1 MVRHPKYFVLG
12 VILTIGFFVVLWV
25 IFSPFFGGK
34 NGLQAADDLFN
45 SISKGSAYY
54 MKEVAEKAKSLK
66 GQEMSL
72 SVKLPSEQLA
82 QNVEKIL
89 TSRNFT
95 VTRSKEQIKVSGD
108 VGALLLYAIEDSE
121 SMYHNKG
128 EALKALYGI
137 PEKEAMFAW
146 WNFLKGAQKALME
159 QKQFAQAKVM
169 NDVITKAVEVGYN
182 FYGITAKSIKEKA
195 GIAAFALIF
204 YVIYTLWWGYAI
216 YFLFEGLGL
225 EMKASKKE
233 EV

>member
-1 MVRHPKYFVLG
+1 MIRHTKDFVIG
-12 VILTIGFFVVLWV
+12 VILTLGFFVVLWV
-25 IFSPFFGGK
+25 IFSPVFGGK

-45 SISKGSAYY
+45 SIAKGSAYY
-54 MKEVAEKAKSLK
+54 MKEIAEKAKTLK

-72 SVKLPSEQLA
+72 NVKLPSEQLA

-89 TSRNFT
+89 VARNFI
-95 VTRSKEQIKVSGD
+95 VTRSKDQIKVSGD
-108 VGALLLYAIEDSE
+108 VGLLLQYAIDDSE
-121 SMYHNKG
+121 IMYNNKSDSIRS
-128 EALKALYGI
+128 LYGI

-195 GIAAFALIF
+195 GIATFALIF
-204 YVIYTLWWGYAI
+204 YVIYTMWWGYAI
-216 YFLFEGLGL
+216 YFLFGGLGL
-225 EMKASKKE
+225 EMKASKKK